1 MLRFASFFF
10 CHDGWNN
17 NASSRRLAEAARA
30 SEVAEEDVLRRKDL
44 EMEVERLNGE
54 LQQVWEILRSRVML
68 HYAEDL
74 RTRKVERRS

>member
-1 MLRFASFFF
+1 M
-10 CHDGWNN
+10 
-17 NASSRRLAEAARA
+17 
-30 SEVAEEDVLRRKDL
+30 RRKDL

-74 RTRKVERRS
+74 RTQESRAPLLSNTALWRD

>member
-1 MLRFASFFF
+1 MPL
-10 CHDGWNN
+10 
-17 NASSRRLAEAARA
+17 RRLAEAARA